1 MELKENKIMSIC
13 HIFTFKISEVIMENV
28 EFINMIDVGAE
39 SISALF
45 IYQNRRGRP
54 TCLPLGCMN
63 NIGVMGRNRFC
74 PYGFK

>member
-1 MELKENKIMSIC
+1 
-13 HIFTFKISEVIMENV
+13 MENI
-28 EFINMIDVGAE
+28 EFINMFDVGAE
-39 SISALF
+39 SISALL

-63 NIGVMGRNRFC
+63 NIGVIHHFGVMGRNRFC